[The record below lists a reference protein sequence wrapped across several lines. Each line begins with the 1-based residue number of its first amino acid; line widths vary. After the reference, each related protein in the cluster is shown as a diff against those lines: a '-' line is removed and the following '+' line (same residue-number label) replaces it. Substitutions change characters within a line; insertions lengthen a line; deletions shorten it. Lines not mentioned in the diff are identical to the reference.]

1 VLEDLI
7 VRSVRQ
13 RLLQILPTLERGDQS
28 LERPLLFVS
37 AGGVDHE
44 LPVSGDEVSGRRWG
58 GDFGLVMAASRVGQ
72 SASSAP
78 PCAAPTGQTE
88 TWLY

>member
-1 VLEDLI
+1 M
-7 VRSVRQ
+7 RSVRQ
-13 RLLQILPTLERGDQS
+13 RLLQILPTLERGYQS

-58 GDFGLVMAASRVGQ
+58 GDFGLVMAASREGSELPYGIKDRGVEC
-72 SASSAP
+72 AP
-78 PCAAPTGQTE
+78 VCRPDRPN
-88 TWLY
+88 